1 MSVANIINPIDNT
14 IYPSYI
20 PWGLNPIVPDIATVL
35 QAGNDAQA
43 EDLTNCGAITSDTV
57 AANNIT
63 GGEMVVDGGV
73 GKPAFLRNYNENRL
87 TLVGENNDV
96 PTSEL
101 ETGKVILKGTGG
113 TSTATLTTS
122 GNALLVN
129 GSPIGLTSNSIYVND
144 GDNDIQDGINS
155 ATAGDAVYVS
165 AGSYGGSTVLIN
177 GKSNIAII
185 APPRGQGTICELAGG
200 RGLTIGST
208 STGSI
213 TISNLQIEGLLTLA
227 GSGNNY
233 LTNIQA
239 QGGITIPAGTT
250 GNYFFNSCEIAG
262 LITVPNTFSGVIVF
276 SQCNMAGATYAL
288 SNVSA
293 LQVQFA
299 LCTNLPT
306 SRPTNATYGS
316 ANSDTTLQIT
326 TDTKYIRVSG
336 DVGTAGQVLTSGGSG
351 STAFWGTGGGGGV
364 GTLSQV
370 LTAGNNA
377 GGLGMTNVGAISA
390 TGVSVGG
397 NPVYTKAFYPGIGT
411 AGSDPEQRFPGSS
424 YVIPT
429 DNATLLTALNSAPG
443 QIAFI
448 SASSP
453 AQTLDLTSLPGVGSL
468 IANQSVLYFMISDTS
483 QAITFTLKA
492 GVSLICQ
499 PGESVRVLYQSS
511 YGGWKYI
518 GM

>member
-20 PWGLNPIVPDIATVL
+20 PWGLNPNVPDIATVL

-73 GKPAFLRNYNENRL
+73 GKPAFLRNTNQNRL

-129 GSPIGLTSNSIYVND
+129 G
-144 GDNDIQDGINS
+144 
-155 ATAGDAVYVS
+155 
-165 AGSYGGSTVLIN
+165 
-177 GKSNIAII
+177 
-185 APPRGQGTICELAGG
+185 
-200 RGLTIGST
+200 
-208 STGSI
+208 
-213 TISNLQIEGLLTLA
+213 
-227 GSGNNY
+227 
-233 LTNIQA
+233 
-239 QGGITIPAGTT
+239 
-250 GNYFFNSCEIAG
+250 
-262 LITVPNTFSGVIVF
+262 VPV
-276 SQCNMAGATYAL
+276 
-288 SNVSA
+288 
-293 LQVQFA
+293 
-299 LCTNLPT
+299 
-306 SRPTNATYGS
+306 
-316 ANSDTTLQIT
+316 
-326 TDTKYIRVSG
+326 
-336 DVGTAGQVLTSGGSG
+336 
-351 STAFWGTGGGGGV
+351 GGGGGV
-364 GTLSQV
+364 GTLGQV
-370 LTAGNNA
+370 LATGND
-377 GGLGMTNVGAISA
+377 GGGVGMTNIGQISA

-397 NPVYTKAFYPGIGT
+397 NPVYTKAFFPGVGT
-411 AGSDPEQRFPGSS
+411 AGSDPEQRLPGSS

-443 QIAFI
+443 QVVFI

-483 QAITFTLKA
+483 QPITFTLKT
-492 GVSLICQ
+492 GVAELVAQ